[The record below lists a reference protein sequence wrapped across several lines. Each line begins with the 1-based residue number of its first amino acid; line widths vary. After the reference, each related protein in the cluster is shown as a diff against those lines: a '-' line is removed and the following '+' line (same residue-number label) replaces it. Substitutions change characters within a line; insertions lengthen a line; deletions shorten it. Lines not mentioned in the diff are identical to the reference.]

1 MKFKSVMGVP
11 EEPLTKEECHALL
24 GGCCLTIILLLVA
37 FIGIL
42 IAENLCLRKELR
54 EEREN
59 CVSADTTIVAEETGD
74 RRLSDWQVLLL
85 DVAMTKSEFYPT
97 TRGKNDD
104 GEWEEFCENIYG
116 CKL

>member
-1 MKFKSVMGVP
+1 MKFKIIRGIP
-11 EEPLTKEECHALL
+11 EEPLTKEERFAIL
-24 GGCCLTIILLLVA
+24 GGCCLTIIVVLVA

-42 IAENLCLRKELR
+42 IAENFCLRKELR

-59 CVSADTTIVAEETGD
+59 CVPADTTIVAEETGD

-97 TRGKNDD
+97 THGKNDD
-104 GEWEEFCENIYG
+104 GE
-116 CKL
+116 